1 MRYFTTFFI
10 VTTLFLSNFS
20 FGQKSQ
26 NYNYL
31 IDCFKNSTT
40 ENGKRNIDGIGDVE
54 EISLNSNELSET
66 GLIYFKI
73 PKNKK
78 NKPLLKLAQ
87 SVSNDY
93 IKTWKNNSKII
104 CNKSYEN
111 ANACIID
118 LRLHM
123 RIEDIYMQVIIL
135 NDGEKIYQI
144 MCFRNSEEEE
154 YFSSLVEKIRNQ
166 NCL

>member
-1 MRYFTTFFI
+1 MRYFRTFFI
-10 VTTLFLSNFS
+10 VITLFFSNFS
-20 FGQKSQ
+20 FGQKNQ
-26 NYNYL
+26 NYSYVL
-31 IDCFKNSTT
+31 DCFKNSTT
-40 ENGKRNIDGIGDVE
+40 ENGERNIDGIGNVK

-66 GLIYFKI
+66 GLLYFKI

-78 NKPLLKLAQ
+78 NKSLLELAQ
-87 SVSNDY
+87 LVANDY

-104 CNKSYEN
+104 LNKRYEN
-111 ANACIID
+111 TNASIID

-123 RIEDIYMQVIIL
+123 IIEDIDMQVIII

-144 MCFRNSEEEE
+144 MCFRNTTDEK
-154 YFSSLVEKIRNQ
+154 YFDSLLDKINGQ

>member
-1 MRYFTTFFI
+1 MKYFTTYFI
-10 VTTLFLSNFS
+10 LITLFLSNFS

-26 NYNYL
+26 NYSYL
-31 IDCFKNSTT
+31 IDCFKNSAT
-40 ENGKRNIDGIGDVE
+40 ENGERNIDGIGNVE
-54 EISLNSNELSET
+54 ETSLNSNELTET

-73 PKNKK
+73 PKNRK
-78 NKPLLKLAQ
+78 NKSLLKLAQ

-104 CNKSYEN
+104 SNNKYEN
-111 ANACIID
+111 DNACIID
-118 LRLHM
+118 LRLHIK
-123 RIEDIYMQVIIL
+123 IENIYMQIIII

-144 MCFRNSEEEE
+144 MCFRDSEDEE
-154 YFSSLVEKIRNQ
+154 YFDSLVEKTRNQ